1 MPPLRVEA
9 RALWRPAST
18 LSPCGLCSS
27 SESLPPLSSL
37 SGFSDSRACEI
48 PSLPLRAVPPLAR
61 RHLSRFLVRSRTL
74 ASAQAIWSGVTPR
87 QTAHVVH
94 VARAAFVSAA
104 DPRRR
109 SHSFR
114 ANSQDPS
121 VSGNPTSAGAL
132 ERHRDFNSGD
142 GATSPAPRHVVLH
155 QGTPR
160 FRAFPQTFAGQQSYA
175 CGPGALD
182 SGREA
187 RFQDGRTAPDSS
199 SSRQRAEAKAQGR
212 APESRCDSGGGLMR
226 EAPGKHAGVVAE
238 LVGAPG
244 VCTQERNE
252 AALGSGC
259 GRAWSRAGGEGNFAG
274 PHFARDVCR
283 EKSDETAGVEQDSHG
298 QLSSFSSIGMALRRA
313 EKAARAIDVLQ
324 PRAAS
329 AAEVAEV
336 ARMCA
341 DAQTYERA
349 STAAAAGMGDIPE
362 KWRHNKVG
370 VPFSA
375 KITFLRKMASMP
387 EDSVPVEERHVRLF
401 FEDVTGSLLERLS
414 LHQSSQATLFE
425 DMRSAEEDT
434 AFQRMSEDLS
444 RSLLIFQESGAGHTS
459 PTVASRRVHKLEAS
473 LEELQARNV
482 AMRNDFVTA
491 MWAFC
496 ILGLRGHLK
505 TLGPAYASLMHC
517 RLEQRGAAVQGRR
530 ESAARESRE
539 TFAERTLTPEDV
551 ECACGVLG
559 YLRRARLSEG
569 VEAILAILT
578 RENGACLA
586 GLTADELSQLL
597 YETRPN
603 HPSGGCASNSTRK
616 RRDVLL
622 NQLSLHALKGLPGP
636 SPVHAARAASSVV
649 DLQTP
654 NREEQ
659 ARVRELVLQA
669 LAEKPEVL
677 RDALVGAVPV
687 LRLLIERREKKER
700 GSEARTEAPG
710 SSLSL
715 EQERALLATTLEVL
729 NQNADCLLPL
739 ELLAL
744 VRPSCSASARTSA
757 NSPHTPLSPLSPLSS
772 LSSSGEGDSL
782 WWSREGISRERDAEE
797 GRSAAESLLGSLPIS
812 EEEKHALKKRI
823 LAELSVPKNL
833 STIATRDLL
842 DVLSDSDTMA
852 VLRENKE
859 ILESLLR
866 AAIGRTLELSI
877 PFNLRVALRFFLLQK
892 ELPFSVPKFSEIFS
906 ACALKSAAAAEALLD
921 ENREDKTPGS
931 ARATADL
938 VLGLSEI
945 EEACDLLE
953 QLDAM
958 NDLAPVAFARHLLL
972 QVPPSSH
979 FSSDGHQGAAPTE
992 ETHEH
997 RHCDVTSVGCGEDR
1011 LKAQKLGSW
1020 LRVAVRVLFLTV
1032 DTHGHLEAFNATVR
1046 NRLVEAMNVSRV
1058 AASLADPL
1066 ADPLAALSGD
1076 ERVQCLWS
1084 LCVLDSHLVD
1094 EQFPAC
1100 EKALL
1105 HPLEAAGNATAPQMD
1120 LLQTRSAFLVQH
1132 LAETLESELPTYRG
1146 DALCPE
1152 TQRLLTE
1159 SVAALDGFHA
1169 AEKGK
1174 KGVFRLVGFTR
1185 ERDRMAREIAAE
1197 MKELG
1202 VEAAAAYLES
1212 LPDGPQPDLRL
1223 SLPPARR
1230 CADKLG
1236 QRSGLLL
1243 LPLTQTSF
1251 SSVASR
1257 AASRDQP
1264 AFDRNSE
1271 SAAENR
1277 SSVWKQPGR
1286 RRLSATL
1293 QDLWAANRRK
1303 KLELDG
1309 WRVQEVAA
1317 EEWNAV
1323 RGDPARRR
1331 RLLQQKL
1338 EGFVTSVPT
1347 VDAGGAN

>member
-18 LSPCGLCSS
+18 LRPCGLCSS
-27 SESLPPLSSL
+27 SDSLPPLSSL
-37 SGFSDSRACEI
+37 SGFSDSRTCGIA
-48 PSLPLRAVPPLAR
+48 SLPLRAVPPPAR
-61 RHLSRFLVRSRTL
+61 RHMSGLLVRSRTL
-74 ASAQAIWSGVTPR
+74 ASAHATSSGITPR
-87 QTAHVVH
+87 QAAHVV
-94 VARAAFVSAA
+94 RAAFASAT
-104 DPRRR
+104 DPLRR
-109 SHSFR
+109 SHSSR
-114 ANSQDPS
+114 ANSQVPS
-121 VSGNPTSAGAL
+121 VCSHPTSADAL
-132 ERHRDFNSGD
+132 ERRRDFNSGE
-142 GATSPAPRHVVLH
+142 GATSPAPRQVVLH

-160 FRAFPQTFAGQQSYA
+160 FSAFPQTFAGQQSYA
-175 CGPGALD
+175 RGPGAPL
-182 SGREA
+182 SGREP

-199 SSRQRAEAKAQGR
+199 SSRQRAEAKAEGR
-212 APESRCDSGGGLMR
+212 VPESRGDSGACMMR
-226 EAPGKHAGVVAE
+226 EVRGKHAGLVAE
-238 LVGAPG
+238 RVGAPG
-244 VCTQERNE
+244 VCTQERSE
-252 AALGSGC
+252 VALGSGS
-259 GRAWSRAGGEGNFAG
+259 GLAWGRAGGEGNFAG
-274 PHFARDVCR
+274 PLFRTDFCQ
-283 EKSDETAGVEQDSHG
+283 EKGDETAGFEQDSHG
-298 QLSSFSSIGMALRRA
+298 QLSSFSSIGVALRRA
-313 EKAARAIDVLQ
+313 EKAVRAIDVLQ

-341 DAQTYERA
+341 DAETRERA

-362 KWRHNKVG
+362 KWRHKVG
-370 VPFSA
+370 VPLSA
-375 KITFLRKMASMP
+375 KITFLRKMAAMS

-401 FEDVTGSLLERLS
+401 FKEVTGSLLERLS

-444 RSLLIFQESGAGHTS
+444 RSLLVFQESGAGHTL
-459 PTVASRRVHKLEAS
+459 PTVASRRVHTLEAS
-473 LEELQARNV
+473 LEELQAQNV
-482 AMRNDFVTA
+482 EMRNEFVTA

-517 RLEQRGAAVQGRR
+517 RLEQRGAAVQRKR
-530 ESAARESRE
+530 DCAAPESQE
-539 TFAERTLTPEDV
+539 TFVERALTPEDV

-586 GLTADELSQLL
+586 GLSADELSHLL
-597 YETRPN
+597 YETRSN

-636 SPVHAARAASSVV
+636 SPVQAARAASSVV
-649 DLQTP
+649 EFQTP
-654 NREEQ
+654 NREER

-687 LRLLIERREKKER
+687 LRLLFERREDQKR
-700 GSEARTEAPG
+700 SSAARTEAPG

-715 EQERALLATTLEVL
+715 EQERTLLRTTLEVL
-729 NQNADCLLPL
+729 KQNADCLLPL

-744 VRPSCSASARTSA
+744 VRPSCSASARTSS
-757 NSPHTPLSPLSPLSS
+757 NSPQPPLSPLSPLSS
-772 LSSSGEGDSL
+772 SGERDSL
-782 WWSREGISRERDAEE
+782 CCSRGGIARGGDTEDA
-797 GRSAAESLLGSLPIS
+797 RPAAESLLGSLPIS
-812 EEEKHALKKRI
+812 KEEKRDLKKRL
-823 LAELSVPKNL
+823 LAELAAPKNL
-833 STIATRDLL
+833 STIATRDIL

-852 VLRENKE
+852 VVREQKE

-921 ENREDKTPGS
+921 ENREDKTADC

-972 QVPPSSH
+972 QVPPISH
-979 FSSDGHQGAAPTE
+979 FSSGGPQRAAPTE
-992 ETHEH
+992 ETREN
-997 RHCDVTSVGCGEDR
+997 RCSDVTSVGCGED
-1011 LKAQKLGSW
+1011 KVKEKTDPAQKLGSW
-1020 LRVAVRVLFLTV
+1020 LRVAVRVMFLTV

-1046 NRLVEAMNVSRV
+1046 NRLVEAVNVSRV
-1058 AASLADPL
+1058 AAPL

-1076 ERVQCLWS
+1076 ERVQCLWT
-1084 LCVLDSHLVD
+1084 LCVLDCHLVD

-1105 HPLEAAGNATAPQMD
+1105 HPLEAAGNATAPQTD
-1120 LLQTRSAFLVQH
+1120 LLYTRSAFLIQH
-1132 LAETLESELPTYRG
+1132 LAETLESELPTFRG

-1152 TQRLLTE
+1152 TQRLLRE

-1174 KGVFRLVGFTR
+1174 KDVFRLVGFAR
-1185 ERDRMAREIAAE
+1185 ERDKMAREIAAE

-1202 VEAAAAYLES
+1202 VEAAAASPES
-1212 LPDGPQPDLRL
+1212 LPDRPQPDLCL
-1223 SLPPARR
+1223 SLPPSWRR
-1230 CADKLG
+1230 AGKPG
-1236 QRSGLLL
+1236 QNSGLLL
-1243 LPLTQTSF
+1243 LPLMGTSF

-1264 AFDRNSE
+1264 AFDRHRE

-1277 SSVWKQPGR
+1277 SSVWKQSGR
-1286 RRLSATL
+1286 QRLSASL

-1309 WRVQEVAA
+1309 WRVQEVTA

-1323 RGDPARRR
+1323 RSDPTRRR

-1347 VDAGGAN
+1347 GSTGHPD